1 MQISVD
7 ILNEIP
13 NYEEWSQTAYAGF
26 TFYLQNEWQYVQ
38 RVVAGIG
45 ALFAP
50 LERMIRD
57 HLLRSLVGIPASEM
71 DGDHRILLTHGVK
84 TGGLAVR
91 NPLETAEYALDTSK
105 VMTRHLVSSLV
116 DNDVP
121 FDPNE
126 HRRAVSLASVGARKK
141 RLTRERLVLE
151 ERGDVDAATKTRDAR
166 ACNAGLWLSVYPSHL
181 NSTVLSTNEWRDNV
195 RLRYNHIPLDMP
207 KLCDGCGAH
216 MTVEHALSCK
226 KGGLVSLRHDGVADE
241 WRHLC
246 GCGFTPGRA
255 EREPHIYSSAN
266 CTPSVNAGLPTNS
279 NTTPTIN
286 PHTTQQ
292 PQQLQQR
299 QQQPQQ

>member
-1 MQISVD
+1 
-7 ILNEIP
+7 
-13 NYEEWSQTAYAGF
+13 
-26 TFYLQNEWQYVQ
+26 
-38 RVVAGIG
+38 
-45 ALFAP
+45 
-50 LERMIRD
+50 
-57 HLLRSLVGIPASEM
+57 
-71 DGDHRILLTHGVK
+71 
-84 TGGLAVR
+84 
-91 NPLETAEYALDTSK
+91 
-105 VMTRHLVSSLV
+105 MTRHLVSSLV

-126 HRRAVSLASVGARKK
+126 HRRDVSLASVGARKK

-151 ERGDVDAATKTRDAR
+151 ERGDVDAATKKRDAR

-246 GCGFTPGRA
+246 GCGFTPGRV
-255 EREPHIYSSAN
+255 ERKLHIYSSAN
-266 CTPSVNAGLPTNS
+266 CTPSVTAGLPTNS
-279 NTTPTIN
+279 NTTPPIN
-286 PHTTQQ
+286 PYTTQQ
-292 PQQLQQR
+292 SQQLQQR
-299 QQQPQQ
+299 QQQQQQLDPEPRYAPLPTSVTGERGDASCQGFWEWGRNTIFYMRITDTEARFYRNKDFTKVLAAQEKRKRGSTWPPPMLTAKPSLR